1 MWWILTYQFLWQ
13 KQARQNHKFK
23 TTRPK
28 LLQWTERLVWQVL
41 QTFRSV
47 LHVPLWAVWV
57 SSQQESLLVVCRKHK
72 LFRHMPTT
80 GGEWSHKG
88 SLHSLPIAC
97 VLSWGFFVCCLVCW
111 YKPDL
116 VFLSAACVYL
126 THSWFSLMYGWSACL
141 PFQDNKSLLKI
152 NK

>member
-1 MWWILTYQFLWQ
+1 MAETS
-13 KQARQNHKFK
+13 K
-23 TTRPK
+23 TKSQVQTRRLK
-28 LLQWTERLVWQVL
+28 SLQWTERLEWQVL

-57 SSQQESLLVVCRKHK
+57 SSQQESLLVIYRKHK

-97 VLSWGFFVCCLVCW
+97 VWSWGFFVCCLVCW

-116 VFLSAACVYL
+116 VFLCAVCVYL
-126 THSWFSLMYGWSACL
+126 THSCFSLMYGWSAHL
-141 PFQDNKSLLKI
+141 PFQDNTLINSLIQNLSSAFTCQS
-152 NK
+152 